1 MGRGTVWQHE
11 EQNVRVVDENVK
23 LAAGDLGNLLVA
35 GLDALGVGD
44 VEGEGAHAH
53 VGHLGQ
59 DGWVT
64 GRCDDM
70 DAFMVRL
77 LVFCLVKFELKA
89 MGGKVCSSGNGQL
102 PVHTLLV
109 KLEAE
114 GMTDTAWRAAVIRY
128 ISNLISGI
136 H

>member
-1 MGRGTVWQHE
+1 MAGWVWVRPLVEGGGVRVSRDRWWMDKHQREKGESKQWGTVWQHE

-44 VEGEGAHAH
+44 VEGEGTHAH

-59 DGWVT
+59 DGWVA

-70 DAFMVRL
+70 DAFMVKL
-77 LVFCLVKFELKA
+77 LVFCLMEFDLKA
-89 MGGKVCSSGNGQL
+89 TGGMLCNSGYG
-102 PVHTLLV
+102 
-109 KLEAE
+109 
-114 GMTDTAWRAAVIRY
+114 
-128 ISNLISGI
+128 
-136 H
+136 